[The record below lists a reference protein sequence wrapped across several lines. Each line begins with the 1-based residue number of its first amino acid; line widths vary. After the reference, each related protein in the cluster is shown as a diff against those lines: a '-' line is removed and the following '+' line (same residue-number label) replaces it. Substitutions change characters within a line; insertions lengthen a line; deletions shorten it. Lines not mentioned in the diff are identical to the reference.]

1 MSDFLNHLA
10 SRTFGF
16 TPTIRPHLT
25 ALFEPLRW
33 ATPQSAGLASEAGI
47 EQSSFSEDIAESVL
61 RQDQF
66 SIHRPVGVTPALG
79 ETRTPPAE
87 SQMEQPSFLA
97 SPDLGARP
105 FGTDQQEPPEDPAAS
120 FGARSTEYRPEGN
133 PRSLMPQQV
142 SQVAPSGRDRE
153 TEDGDILRPSARESS
168 SEGELSRPDALAA
181 TRVGSTAKVDATGHL
196 LAPLANSS
204 RLADGKPIPVVGLPA
219 TLPIALSRLNK
230 GLGPGLIGAR
240 TLDSFRRTARE
251 SAVEEGNSEP
261 VIHVSIGRIEVKATP
276 PRDSSAR
283 VERPPSSVMT
293 LDEYLRRRTKRG
305 GE

>member
-1 MSDFLNHLA
+1 VSDFLNHLA

-33 ATPQSAGLASEAGI
+33 ATPQFAGLASQAGI

-79 ETRTPPAE
+79 ETRTPSAE

-105 FGTDQQEPPEDPAAS
+105 FGTDQPEPPEDTAAS
-120 FGARSTEYRPEGN
+120 FGVRSTEYRPEGN
-133 PRSLMPQQV
+133 LRSFMPQQV

-153 TEDGDILRPSARESS
+153 TEDGDILPPNARESS
-168 SEGELSRPDALAA
+168 SEGELSRPDALSAM
-181 TRVGSTAKVDATGHL
+181 RVGSTAKVDATGHL
-196 LAPLANSS
+196 LATLADSS
-204 RLADGKPIPVVGLPA
+204 RLADGKPIPVVRLPA
-219 TLPIALSRLNK
+219 TLPIALSRLSR
-230 GLGPGLIGAR
+230 GL
-240 TLDSFRRTARE
+240 DCFRRTARE
-251 SAVEEGNSEP
+251 SAVEQGNSEP
-261 VIHVSIGRIEVKATP
+261 VIQVSIGRIEVKATQ